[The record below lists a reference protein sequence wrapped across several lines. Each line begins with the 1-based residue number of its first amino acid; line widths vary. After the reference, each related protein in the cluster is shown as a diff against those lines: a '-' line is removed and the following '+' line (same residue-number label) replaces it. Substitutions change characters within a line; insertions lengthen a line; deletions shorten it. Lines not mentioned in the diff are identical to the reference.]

1 MRKFQKIM
9 TTGLGIA
16 ILSIPFATAHAQSET
31 LDIAIENALQQ
42 SKVQDFDTA
51 LYFLETVSDRDKKSY
66 NYRLTKA
73 RVLTW
78 AGRHSEAESNYAELL
93 QEFPGNP
100 DVMVS
105 YGYLQFFRGN
115 LQSAE
120 SYFNQVLAVHPT
132 YLDAYEGLQR
142 TYDLRKDS
150 KEVAYSSLNDAVSCP
165 EGYGLASD
173 GACYPVSA
181 N

>member
-1 MRKFQKIM
+1 MHNFQKLM
-9 TTGLGIA
+9 MTGLGIA
-16 ILSIPFATAHAQSET
+16 ILGIPLTSAHAQSEA
-31 LDIAIENALQQ
+31 LDIAVENALQQ

-51 LYFLETVSDRDKKSY
+51 LYFLETVSERDKQSY

-73 RVLTW
+73 RILTW
-78 AGRHSEAESNYAELL
+78 SGRHSEAEGEYVGLL
-93 QEFPGNP
+93 QEYPGNP

-132 YLDAYEGLQR
+132 YLDAYDGLQR
-142 TYDLRKDS
+142 TYDLRKNS
-150 KEVAYSSLNDAVSCP
+150 KEVAYSSLNDAVSCQ

-173 GACYPVSA
+173 GGCYPVSA